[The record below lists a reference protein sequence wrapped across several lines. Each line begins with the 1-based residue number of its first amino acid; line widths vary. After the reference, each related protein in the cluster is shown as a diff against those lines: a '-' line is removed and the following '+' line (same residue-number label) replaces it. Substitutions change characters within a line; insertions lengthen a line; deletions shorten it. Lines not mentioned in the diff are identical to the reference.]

1 MPEGAGQYLIRP
13 VDMGLKAFEA
23 AMFTPWGKLS
33 VRLENGIYF
42 VKAPEALSLRFDER
56 MAGGARIAVE
66 MEAVQ

>member
-1 MPEGAGQYLIRP
+1 
-13 VDMGLKAFEA
+13 MGLKAFEA